1 MEIDKSVALVTGA
14 SRGLGRHIARELLA
28 RGATVYATAR
38 DPRSVDLPGA
48 TVLPLDVTDPA
59 SVDAAAAIAQDVT
72 LLVNNAGLAT
82 FTNLVDGDLDDIRLE
97 MDTHFFGTLRMVRA
111 FAPVLAG
118 NGGGAIVNLLST
130 LSWVT
135 YLNAT
140 SYSAAKAAQW
150 SLTNGIRLE
159 LAAQGTVVTAVHL
172 GAADTDMMARWDV
185 PKLDPA
191 FVASAVVDGV
201 ACGDLEVL
209 VDPAAG
215 QAKAALSADLR
226 TVYPQLQTEGGET

>member
-1 MEIDKSVALVTGA
+1 VEIDGSVALVTGA
-14 SRGLGRHIARELLA
+14 NRGLGWHIARELLG

-38 DPRSVDLPGA
+38 DPGRVDLPGA
-48 TVLPLDVTDPA
+48 KVLPLDVTDPA
-59 SVDAAAAIAQDVT
+59 AIEAAAAAAKDVT
-72 LLVNNAGLAT
+72 LLVNNAGVAT

-97 MDTHFFGTLRMVRA
+97 MDTHYFGTLRMVRA
-111 FAPVLAG
+111 FAPILAA

-130 LSWVT
+130 LSWIT

-140 SYSAAKAAQW
+140 SYSAAKAAEW

-159 LAAQGTVVTAVHL
+159 LAAQGTRVTGVHL
-172 GAADTDMMARWDV
+172 GAAGTDMMTRWEI

-191 FVASAVVDGV
+191 DVARAVVDGV
-201 ACGDLEVL
+201 ARGDLEIL
-209 VDPAAG
+209 VDPAAE

-226 TVYPQLQTEGGET
+226 AVYPQLP